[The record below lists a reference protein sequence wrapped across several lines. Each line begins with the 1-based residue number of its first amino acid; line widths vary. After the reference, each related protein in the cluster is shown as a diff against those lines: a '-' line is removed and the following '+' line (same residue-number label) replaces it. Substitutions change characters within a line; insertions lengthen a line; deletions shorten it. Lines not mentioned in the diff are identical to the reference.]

1 MLSVPGIYEN
11 GKITLLEEIPN
22 VQMARV
28 IITVLEEWPATKPP
42 ANGKQ
47 PAGSWLGSLSHTV
60 IGEIGD
66 IVSPL
71 EETWDDWGVL
81 RA

>member
-22 VQMARV
+22 VQQARV

-42 ANGKQ
+42 ANGKL
-47 PAGSWLGSLSHTV
+47 PAGSWLGAFAHTAQIV
-60 IGEIGD
+60 GD
-66 IVSPL
+66 IVAPL
-71 EETWDDWGVL
+71 EETWQDWEVL
-81 RA
+81 RD